1 MDPGSDYPP
10 PLEDRAEQIKDL
22 PITQTT
28 RVVCYNQAIY
38 EDETVEQ
45 DEFFS
50 IIIIIQDN
58 SAEGTVIDP
67 AFSRAVFKIVDN
79 DGNGSAPPGV
89 ILANILCTIVP

>member
-10 PLEDRAEQIKDL
+10 PLEDRSEQIKDF

-28 RVVCYNQAIY
+28 RRVCYNQAIS
-38 EDETVEQ
+38 EDEAVEQ

-58 SAEGTVIDP
+58 SVEGTVIDP